1 MPVAQLV
8 EHSPFKG
15 AVMSSSLIRRT
26 KLCLDWKMEKKP
38 PIKLLALK
46 LRSYL
51 FTGILITAPV
61 VITFWIVVTLVKVFD
76 KIAFGS
82 PFLSRATISGAL

>member
-1 MPVAQLV
+1 M
-8 EHSPFKG
+8 
-15 AVMSSSLIRRT
+15 
-26 KLCLDWKMEKKP
+26 DKKP

-76 KIAFGS
+76 KIVK
-82 PFLSRATISGAL
+82 PFIPHQFNPNLYLPYEIPGIGLIALITFLIIIGFLTANFF